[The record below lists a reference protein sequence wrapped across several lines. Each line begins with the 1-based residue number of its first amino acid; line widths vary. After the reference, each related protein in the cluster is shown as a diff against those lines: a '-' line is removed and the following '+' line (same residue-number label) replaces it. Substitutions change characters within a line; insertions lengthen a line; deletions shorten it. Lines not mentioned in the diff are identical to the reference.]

1 MSVEQTIRQ
10 QVLPWIAY
18 PGVVALAIVIHL
30 WMNRQGFALPVST
43 YVPVITGAL
52 LITALEVLIPY
63 RREWHPSLG
72 EVKQDAMYTVLV
84 QIVLPRLLSFAVAL
98 WLLRAFDLRD
108 NAVIDIWVH
117 DWPIALQV
125 VVMIIGAEFLRYWV
139 HRLAHTWSPL
149 WRLHAVHHS
158 PDKLYWLNTG
168 RFHPLEKAIQF
179 LFDSLPFILMGVS
192 AEVLALY
199 FVFYATNGFF
209 QHSNIHLKF
218 GFLNYIIST
227 AELHRW
233 HHARDIKESSNNYGN
248 NVIIWDLVFGS
259 WFLPRDRQVSE
270 LGLFNTYYPMRFVEQ
285 LKTPFTAAVDKK
297 DIPLLGFSAYLNNVK
312 VQLGIW
318 LAKYGYMK
326 PLVHAL
332 DDPMKYQQAC
342 LQKIIR
348 ENSETDYG
356 KEHHFSTIR
365 YHEDFAKQVP
375 IQDYE
380 SLRPYI
386 EKQELEKVPALTA
399 HQPHYYA
406 QTSGTTGQPK
416 FIPVTRDTQ
425 AQHQRSLAIFACVQ
439 QQVQRH
445 SFSGNLLTIPGPYDE
460 GTLPGGSTVGSVSGL
475 MYREMPDYL
484 QAKYVVPEAVFGLK
498 DHHLKYLLILRL
510 ALQHKNLTYMVS
522 ANPSTFLKLAEVM
535 KVELVSLA
543 DDIEQGTFS
552 QMKDLPGE
560 AQEVIHSYLL
570 KNPAR
575 ADELRSVAKEQ
586 SPLRFADMWPNL
598 RLLVTWTGGSCGIA
612 VSSLRSL
619 LPSDTKILELGY
631 LSSELRATITLADT
645 GNAGVPTL
653 QDNYFEF
660 IETGQYDEGIRET
673 VGLDKLETGKQY
685 YLIVTTPAGLYR
697 YFMND
702 IVEVTGFKRQTP
714 LLRFV
719 QKGKGVTNITG
730 EKLTEHQLMEAV
742 EKAREQF
749 QLELSFYMALACV
762 EQSHYELYIEPVE
775 EKTATGQAIDLSAFA
790 ETVDNIL
797 METNNEYESKR
808 NSGRLG
814 MVKVR
819 LLKPGTREAF
829 KTHYVSKGQR
839 ESQFKTVLLQYRSDI
854 DFPFDRYCIE
864 TGENQQ

>member
-1 MSVEQTIRQ
+1 MSVEPVIRQ

-18 PGVVALAIVIHL
+18 PGVVALAIILHL
-30 WMNRQGFALPVST
+30 WMNQLGVALPVST
-43 YVPVITGAL
+43 YVPVIIGAL

-63 RREWHPSLG
+63 RREWHPTIG
-72 EVKQDAMYTVLV
+72 EVKQDALYTVLV

-98 WLLRAFDLRD
+98 WLLRTVNGNDA
-108 NAVIDIWVH
+108 AVLDIWVH

-125 VVMIIGAEFLRYWV
+125 VVMIVSAEFLRYWV

-158 PDKLYWLNTG
+158 PGKLYWLNTG

-209 QHSNIHLKF
+209 QHSNINLKF
-218 GFLNYIIST
+218 GFLNYIISS

-233 HHARDIKESSNNYGN
+233 HHARDIKESSSNYGN

-259 WFLPRDRQVSE
+259 WFLPKDRQVSE
-270 LGLFNTYYPMRFVEQ
+270 LGLFNTHYPMRFMEQ

-297 DIPLLGFSAYLNNVK
+297 DIPLLGLNAFMNNVK
-312 VQLGIW
+312 VQIGIW

-326 PLVHAL
+326 PLLRAL
-332 DDPMKYQQAC
+332 DEPTKHQQAC

-348 ENSETDYG
+348 ENRATDYG
-356 KEHHFSTIR
+356 KAHHFSSIR
-365 YHEDFAKQVP
+365 NHDDFIEQVP
-375 IQDYE
+375 IQEYE

-386 EKQELEKVPALTA
+386 EKQEQEKCPALTA
-399 HQPHYYA
+399 DQPHYYA

-416 FIPVTRDTQ
+416 YIPVTKNSQ

-445 SFSGNLLTIPGPYDE
+445 CFSGNLLAIPGPYDE
-460 GTLPGGSTVGSVSGL
+460 GTLPGDSTFGSISGL

-484 QAKYVVPEAVFGLK
+484 RAKYVVPEAVFGLK

-510 ALQHKNLTYMVS
+510 ALQYKNLTYMVS
-522 ANPSTFLKLAEVM
+522 ANPSTFLKLIEVM
-535 KVELVSLA
+535 KAELVNLA
-543 DDIEQGTFS
+543 DDIERGTFA
-552 QMKDLPGE
+552 QVQALPRE
-560 AQEVIHSYLL
+560 AREVIKPYLRN
-570 KNPAR
+570 NPGR
-575 ADELRSVAKEQ
+575 AKELRDIARKQPEMS
-586 SPLRFADMWPNL
+586 FADVWPNL

-612 VSSLRSL
+612 VSALQSL
-619 LPSDTKILELGY
+619 LPKDTRILELGY
-631 LSSELRATITLADT
+631 LSSELRATITLEDT

-653 QDNYFEF
+653 LDNYFEF
-660 IETGQYDEGIRET
+660 IETALYDEGVRET
-673 VGLDKLETGKQY
+673 IGLDKLEAGKQY
-685 YLIVTTPAGLYR
+685 YIIVTTPAGLYR

-702 IVEVTGFKRQTP
+702 VVEVTGFKKSTP

-730 EKLTEHQLMEAV
+730 EKLTEHQLMDAV
-742 EKAREQF
+742 EKTREQY
-749 QLELSFYMALACV
+749 QIDIVFYLALANV
-762 EQSHYELYIEPVE
+762 AQSCYELYIELAE
-775 EKTATGQAIDLSAFA
+775 ELEEVQTADIHQAA
-790 ETVDNIL
+790 ETLDSLLQEGN
-797 METNNEYESKR
+797 TEYESKR
-808 NSGRLG
+808 HSGRLATIR
-814 MVKVR
+814 VH
-819 LLKPGTREAF
+819 LLKPGTAEAF
-829 KTHYVSKGQR
+829 KTHCVKKGQR
-839 ESQFKTVLLQYRSDI
+839 ESQFKTVLLQYRDAV
-854 DFPFDRYCIE
+854 DFPFDSYCIE
-864 TGENQQ
+864 PGAGNE